1 MALSDDVRDIPR
13 LVADAAEQFGK
24 LIRNESQLAQA
35 ELSQKAIQAG
45 MGVAYMA
52 GAAMLAVPVLVLLLI
67 ALALWFVQLGLS
79 PALAHLI
86 AAGIGLLASVVLGM
100 IGKSYLTPENLT
112 PRVTLRQ
119 VDKDMAAAKEMAR

>member
-13 LVADAAEQFGK
+13 LVADAAEQLGK
-24 LIRNESQLAQA
+24 LVRNEAQLAQA

-45 MGVAYMA
+45 MGAAYMA
-52 GAAMLAVPVLVLLLI
+52 GAAILAVPVLVLLLM
-67 ALALWFVQLGLS
+67 ALALWLVQIGLN

-86 AAGIGLLASVVLGM
+86 AAAIGLLASVVLGVV
-100 IGKSYLTPENLT
+100 GKSYFTPENLT

-119 VDKDMAAAKEMAR
+119 MDKDVAAAKEMGR

>member
-1 MALSDDVRDIPR
+1 MTLSDDVRDIPR

-86 AAGIGLLASVVLGM
+86 AAGIGLLASVVLGI

-112 PRVTLRQ
+112 PSVTLRQ

>member
-13 LVADAAEQFGK
+13 LVAGAAEQLGK
-24 LIRNESQLAQA
+24 LIQNESQLAQA

-45 MGVAYMA
+45 MGAAYMA

-67 ALALWFVQLGLS
+67 ALALWFVQLGLN

-112 PRVTLRQ
+112 P
-119 VDKDMAAAKEMAR
+119 